1 MATFQLVIIPTS
13 HVSSHPLHV
22 GLTSKGRQK
31 ITGGQD
37 DVKFIIVSLSQS
49 DRYHQPPYLYTT
61 SYLVNLN
68 YISDLDIKLQDYQYH
83 SCLFVT
89 DFFLNHYNIN
99 REKSVVLQSVQPL
112 PLQKVI
118 LTTSHEHTYDI
129 IINSDFLSSLL
140 EVLRSYRVLVRKND
154 VLLAPVIEND
164 ELSITTGGHHVY
176 LNIKCLDCQPFVQ
189 GLLTPQTEIVIIN
202 ATNTASSSVPSHG
215 QDYLQVD
222 TLNEAVNH
230 QDDDGNTLMISQFLS
245 NSPVKPI
252 KTIKRITSDDPLKTN
267 QLAVKLLLKPI
278 SKKRRSNLKLIPD
291 DRCRIG
297 ITLDTLTSLSLFD
310 CSWIKISVSRSSK
323 TSFTKEGNDK
333 IWRLVQLVAI
343 ENDNQ
348 HLSYTNG
355 TVYVSPLLLFN
366 LLPNPMDMTD
376 INLLTAELQIP
387 NNDELV
393 AEDINK
399 DLRYVS
405 QSLCCQGYPPYAKS
419 IHLSVVMSPMVTSS
433 TAFVDILTRYFNQ
446 SRVIAQGDLIC
457 VKAEGRGL
465 KDSESTQNLTVIEK
479 DSTIF
484 FKINKITGSRNSTCY
499 YANTTYTSV
508 YQETACHSY
517 VPVIMDSFLG
527 IPTCSY
533 ISGLE
538 RVYDQLQSVILPHLL
553 PKLSTTSDMILP
565 SILLNGPRSCGKT
578 AVVYNVCKTLNI
590 HLVDV
595 NAYDCCGDTSS
606 STEARLQSAIRQGI
620 SCRPAVV
627 LLRNIETLFKGPA
640 GFADPRI
647 IETLKEY
654 LFGIPEFVADYPLV
668 FIATSSNPKDIPAQV
683 FGYFLHEVNV
693 ESPTEEERLR
703 MLIELTSEITLKE
716 DVDLTYIAKR
726 TAGMVLGNLNRLL
739 CHCKQMAHK
748 RILNYCDADNKQNG
762 NLRDL
767 LKLDA
772 LLNVRKSY
780 KVQVN
785 VITAGSQLELSDFE
799 QSLDF
804 MQSIHSDAI
813 GAPKIPGVTW
823 EDVGGLANAKAEILD
838 TIQLPLQHPELLAAG
853 LRRSGLLFYGP
864 PGTGKTLLAKAV
876 ATECSLNF
884 LSVKGPE
891 LINMYVGQSEENVRA
906 VFEKARNASP
916 CVIFFDELDSLAPN
930 RGKSGDS
937 GGVMDRVVSQLL
949 AELDGLNTAADVFAI
964 GATNRPDL
972 IDPALLR
979 PGRFDKLVYLGVSED
994 HESQL
999 KILQALTRKFNLH
1012 QEFSL
1017 QEFVKQ
1023 CPFNLTGADFYALCS
1038 DAMFNAIKRRINDIE
1053 IGLSGDDEVVVTGM
1067 DFNNALTSITPSIS
1081 VGELKRYRQIQNNY
1095 KYAK

>member
-189 GLLTPQTEIVIIN
+189 GLLTPQTEIVIVN

-222 TLNEAVNH
+222 TLNDAVNH

-267 QLAVKLLLKPI
+267 QLIVKLLLKPI

-433 TAFVDILTRYFNQ
+433 TAFVDILTR
-446 SRVIAQGDLIC
+446 VIAQGDLIC

-465 KDSESTQNLTVIEK
+465 K
-479 DSTIF
+479 
-484 FKINKITGSRNSTCY
+484 
-499 YANTTYTSV
+499 
-508 YQETACHSY
+508 
-517 VPVIMDSFLG
+517 G

-654 LFGIPEFVADYPLV
+654 LFGISELVADYPLV

-726 TAGMVLGNLNRLL
+726 TA
-739 CHCKQMAHK
+739 
-748 RILNYCDADNKQNG
+748 
-762 NLRDL
+762 
-767 LKLDA
+767 
-772 LLNVRKSY
+772 
-780 KVQVN
+780 
-785 VITAGSQLELSDFE
+785 
-799 QSLDF
+799 
-804 MQSIHSDAI
+804 
-813 GAPKIPGVTW
+813 IPGVTW